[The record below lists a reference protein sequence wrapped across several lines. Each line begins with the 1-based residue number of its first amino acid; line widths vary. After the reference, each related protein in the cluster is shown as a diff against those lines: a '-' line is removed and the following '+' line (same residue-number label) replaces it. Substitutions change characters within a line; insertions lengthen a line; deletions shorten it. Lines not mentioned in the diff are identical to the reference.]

1 MAEKPPSRSIAADHE
16 FGAGMWLALT
26 TLALGAIAAAFILEN
41 PPLIAAGILGLGL
54 IIFGVNRHRN
64 MVRFVD
70 ASDTPEAGESGQR
83 NSDELVKS
91 LLEKTELLVDL
102 EKVRD
107 DLERRNAELDRARQV
122 AIEANQV
129 KSEFLAN
136 MSHEIR
142 TPMTAILGF
151 ADLLDELDADSSQ
164 RRDFAR
170 TIRRNGEHLLA
181 ILNDILD
188 LSKVEAGQ
196 LSCETTPFELR
207 SIIEDIQDI
216 FEPRGQ
222 DKNLEVSFT
231 VTDRVPRQ
239 LMSDP
244 TRFRQILCNLIAN
257 AIKFTRNGFVR
268 VTLDHDPDREILECE
283 VMDSGI
289 GIARESQN
297 RIFEPFRQADG
308 STTRQH
314 GGTGLGLHI
323 SRRLAKLLGGDLKVD
338 SMEGRGSRF
347 TLEIPCVAN
356 EQPADNPVCPEG
368 TTNGQPKLSGARIL
382 LADDGADNRRLI
394 SHFLSMAGATTHEE
408 ADGQAALDT
417 LLKSRNRQN
426 AFDLVILDV
435 QMPRL
440 DGHETARA
448 LREAGWNGPILALTA
463 NAMQGDREDCLNAGC
478 DDYLS
483 KPIRKDTLLASIS
496 RLLDERSPAQATG

>member
-16 FGAGMWLALT
+16 SGAGMWLALT
-26 TLALGAIAAAFILEN
+26 ALAIGAIFTALILEN
-41 PPLIAAGILGLGL
+41 PPLTAAGILGLGVIL
-54 IIFGVNRHRN
+54 FGVHRHRKPAS
-64 MVRFVD
+64 FVAEFD
-70 ASDTPEAGESGQR
+70 EPKPGDSGQR

-181 ILNDILD
+181 ILDDILD

-196 LSCETTPFELR
+196 LSCENMPFELR
-207 SIIEDIQDI
+207 SIIDDIRDI
-216 FEPRGQ
+216 FEPRGR

-231 VTDRVPRQ
+231 VKDRVPRE

-268 VTLDHDPDREILECE
+268 VTIDHDPGREILECE
-283 VMDSGI
+283 VVDSGI

-323 SRRLAKLLGGDLKVD
+323 SRRLAKLLGGDLRVD

-347 TLEIPCVAN
+347 TLEIPCRVN
-356 EQPADNPVCPEG
+356 EQLVDKPVSSEE
-368 TTNGQPKLSGARIL
+368 TTNRLPKLAGARIL

-417 LLKSRNRQN
+417 LLKSRNGQN
-426 AFDLVILDV
+426 PFDLVILDV

-440 DGHETARA
+440 DGHETAKA
-448 LREAGWNGPILALTA
+448 LREAGWGGPILALTA
-463 NAMQGDREDCLNAGC
+463 NAMQGDREDCINAGC

-496 RLLDERSPAQATG
+496 RLLDGRSPAQATG